1 MIKEIYVDL
10 NAHGDMADI
19 TDKVRKFVKESGV
32 REGAV
37 LVFNVGSTGAITTIE
52 YEPGLRKDFPRI
64 MDKIAPYG
72 EHYEHHKTWG
82 DDNGS
87 SHVKASIVGPSI
99 VVPFKDGEL
108 LLGTWQQ
115 IVVVN
120 FDTRPRRRKVILQ
133 ILKAYSFAGDSQQ

>member
-1 MIKEIYVDL
+1 MREISVEL
-10 NAHGDMADI
+10 EVNGMADI
-19 TDKVRKFVKESGV
+19 TPEVRKFVRESNV
-32 REGAV
+32 DEGAV

-52 YEPGLRKDFPRI
+52 YEPGLKKDFPRI
-64 MDKIAPYG
+64 MDRIAPYG
-72 EHYEHHKTWG
+72 EDYEHHKTWG

-99 VVPFKDGEL
+99 VVPFKNGEL

-120 FDTRPRRRKVILQ
+120 FDTRPRKRRVIMQ
-133 ILKAYSFAGDSQQ
+133 ILKTV

>member
-1 MIKEIYVDL
+1 MIKEISVEL
-10 NAHGDMADI
+10 EMNEMANI
-19 TDKVRKFVKESGV
+19 TEEVRKFVKESGKN
-32 REGAV
+32 EGAV

-52 YEPGLRKDFPRI
+52 YEPGLKKDFPRI

-72 EHYEHHKTWG
+72 EYYEHHKTWH

-87 SHVKASIVGPSI
+87 SHIKASIIGPSI
-99 VVPFKDGEL
+99 VVPFSNGEL

-120 FDTRPRRRKVILQ
+120 FDTGRRRRRVVLQ
-133 ILKAYSFAGDSQQ
+133 IL

>member
-1 MIKEIYVDL
+1 MGHVKIMIKEIYVDL
-10 NAHGDMADI
+10 DAHGDMADI
-19 TDKVRKFVKESGV
+19 TDEVRRFVRESGMK
-32 REGAV
+32 EGAV

-52 YEPGLRKDFPRI
+52 FEPGLRKDFPRI
-64 MDKIAPYG
+64 MDRIAPYG

-99 VVPFKDGEL
+99 IVPFKDGEL

-115 IVVVN
+115 IVVIN
-120 FDTRPRRRKVILQ
+120 FDTRPRRRKVVLQ
-133 ILKAYSFAGDSQQ
+133 ILKAL

>member
-1 MIKEIYVDL
+1 MKIKTFSFTVETKGFTDII
-10 NAHGDMADI
+10 DI
-19 TDKVRKFVKESGV
+19 TEKVQNVVSE
-32 REGAV
+32 EGFTEGSA
-37 LVFNVGSTGAITTIE
+37 LVFVPGSTAGITTIE
-52 YEPGLRKDFPRI
+52 YEPGLKKDFPRI
-64 MDKIAPYG
+64 MDRIAPYG
-72 EHYEHHKTWG
+72 EHYDHHNTWG

-87 SHVKASIVGPSI
+87 SHVKASIIGPSI

-133 ILKAYSFAGDSQQ
+133 ILKA

>member
-19 TDKVRKFVKESGV
+19 TDEVRKFVKESGV
-32 REGAV
+32 KEGAV
-37 LVFNVGSTGAITTIE
+37 LIFNVGSTGAITTIE

-64 MDKIAPYG
+64 MDRIAPYG

-87 SHVKASIVGPSI
+87 SHVKASIIGPSI

-120 FDTRPRRRKVILQ
+120 FDTRPRKRKVVLQ
-133 ILKAYSFAGDSQQ
+133 ILKA

>member
-1 MIKEIYVDL
+1 MNMNMKTISVKLDMNE
-10 NAHGDMADI
+10 MADI
-19 TDKVRKFVKESGV
+19 TSEVEKFVKENNKS
-32 REGAV
+32 EGAV

-52 YEPGLRKDFPRI
+52 YEPGLKKDFPRI

-72 EHYEHHKTWG
+72 EDYEHHKTWN

-87 SHVKASIVGPSI
+87 SHVKASIVGPSLT
-99 VVPFKDGEL
+99 VPFQNGRL

-120 FDTRPRRRKVILQ
+120 FDTGRRERKVVLSILT
-133 ILKAYSFAGDSQQ
+133 